1 MATLKVRHL
10 VVKGPAHAP
19 RFYWQPS
26 ADLRAAGWKLQRL
39 HGDQAA
45 AIARA
50 EQLNGEVDAWRQGE
64 APASAPATAPKGRR
78 AAPGTV
84 SALVADYKRSRF
96 WPANAKT
103 RKGYEWCLGMIE
115 DWAGDMPARAITPP
129 AVQAFYESQLRR
141 VEGSGRK
148 RRVIETPAKAAAAVR
163 VLRVLLQVGVRLGY
177 VTSNAAARP
186 GVGLVRKRE
195 PQLWTPEQ
203 VAHMAATAD
212 AMGWRSIGTAIL
224 LNDWLGQ
231 RVSDV
236 LALPPHQVEA
246 GALVILQGKR
256 RRRVALPLHLVPHL
270 VERLQAERARDGA
283 VVSATHLLVHEGTG
297 QPWRLFT
304 FDHVFAAIRAK
315 AAAGDPAIGLP
326 ALPSCAGLWFAELR
340 HSAVT
345 RLHEAG
351 VDELGIASI
360 TGHTAQSVRQLLDR
374 HYLIRTA
381 KGAER
386 AFRARLAA
394 EGGES

>member
-10 VVKGPAHAP
+10 VQKQG

-26 ADLRAAGWKLQRL
+26 ALLRSAGWRPMRLPDTQAEAIAKAEALNAEVDTWRAGAPTPNAPAAAGRKR
-39 HGDQAA
+39 
-45 AIARA
+45 
-50 EQLNGEVDAWRQGE
+50 
-64 APASAPATAPKGRR
+64 K
-78 AAPGTV
+78 AAPGSV
-84 SALVADYKRSRF
+84 SALIADYKASRF
-96 WPANAKT
+96 WPTNAKT
-103 RKGYEWCLGMIE
+103 RAGYQWCLDMIE
-115 DWAGDMPARAITPP
+115 AWAGDMPARAITPP
-129 AVQAFYESQLRR
+129 AVQAFYLSQLRR
-141 VEGSGRK
+141 SEGTGK
-148 RRVIETPAKAAAAVR
+148 ARRVIETPAKAAAAVR

-186 GVGLVRKRE
+186 GIGLERQRE
-195 PQLWTPEQ
+195 PVLWSPAE

-246 GALVILQGKR
+246 GALVIRQGKR
-256 RRRVALPLHLVPHL
+256 QRRVALPLHLVPHL
-270 VERLQAERARDGA
+270 VERLQAERTRDGA
-283 VVSATHLLVHEGTG
+283 VVSATHLLVHDRTG
-297 QPWRLFT
+297 QPWKLFT

-315 AAAGDPAIGLP
+315 AAAGDEEAGLP
-326 ALPSCAGLWFAELR
+326 AMPSCSGLRFAELR

-345 RLHEAG
+345 RLNAAG
-351 VDELGIASI
+351 VDPIDIAGI
-360 TGHTAQSVRQLLDR
+360 TGHAEKSVRQLLDR

-386 AFRARLAA
+386 AFMARLKA
-394 EGGES
+394 EGEG